1 MNNHINLK
9 IAVISPY
16 YNESDE
22 MLKRCINSVS
32 SQSVNCDHFLIS
44 DGLPKQWLD
53 DENVRHIRLGKSHS
67 DYGNTPRGLGAQLA
81 ISEDYDAI
89 CFLDADNWYD
99 KDHIETCIN
108 SIISKYNDWIDCD
121 FVVAKRRFCRIDLS
135 VMNINEEKNHIDTNC
150 YFFLRGSYYLLPTW
164 NLIAK
169 DLSIVGD
176 RIFYRKIIA
185 ENLNY
190 VGNSKQTVNYLD
202 LWASHY
208 ALIGENPPI
217 GAKRNV
223 STSKS
228 ISNFEL
234 KNEKLKLTLK
244 RNMGIRS
251 IKK

>member
-1 MNNHINLK
+1 MNNKIILK

-22 MLKRCINSVS
+22 MLLRCINSVR
-32 SQSVNCDHFLIS
+32 SQSVDCDHFLIS
-44 DGLPKQWLD
+44 DGLPKQWID
-53 DENVRHIRLGKSHS
+53 DEHVRHIRLGKSHS

-89 CFLDADNWYD
+89 CFLDADNWFD
-99 KDHIETCIN
+99 SDHIETCIN
-108 SIISKYNDWIDCD
+108 SMMSKYYDWIDCD

-135 VMNINEEKNHIDTNC
+135 VMNIKEEINHIDTNC
-150 YFFLRGSYYLLPTW
+150 YFFLRGSHFLLSTW

-169 DLSIVGD
+169 DLSSVGD

-185 ENLNY
+185 EKLNF
-190 VGNSKQTVNYLD
+190 VENSKETVNYLD

-208 ALIGENPPI
+208 ALIGESPPI
-217 GAKRNV
+217 GAKKNV

-228 ISNFEL
+228 LSNFEM
-234 KNEKLKLTLK
+234 KSEKLKLSLK

-251 IKK
+251 KNK